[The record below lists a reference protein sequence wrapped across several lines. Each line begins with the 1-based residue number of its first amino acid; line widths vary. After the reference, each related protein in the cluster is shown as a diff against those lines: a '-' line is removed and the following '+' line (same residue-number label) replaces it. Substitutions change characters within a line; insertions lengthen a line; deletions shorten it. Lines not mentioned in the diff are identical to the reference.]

1 LLKKVMNN
9 TAIAISS
16 INFIIFF
23 LFIIPS
29 FMTFIDIDFQLHI
42 YSTVF
47 YNLVL
52 ILYLEFIN
60 IFV

>member
-1 LLKKVMNN
+1 M
-9 TAIAISS
+9 I
-16 INFIIFF
+16 
-23 LFIIPS
+23 
-29 FMTFIDIDFQLHI
+29 FIDIDFQLHI

-47 YNLVL
+47 YSLIL